1 MSTVQVRK
9 LAICV
14 SAAILAAALTTASA
28 QQAPRGPSSKPLTT
42 VDLASEIDSVEGR
55 VLRMQMTTYEPG
67 ASNTEHS
74 HKDRPEVVYIL
85 SGKIIDHRGSV
96 AKEYGPG
103 ESFTAGKD
111 TTHWMENKGAV
122 PANGPAACRLLE
134 PSPGTNARAKAGIA
148 TVTVH
153 HLNARATK

>member
-14 SAAILAAALTTASA
+14 SAAILAAALTAANA

-67 ASNTEHS
+67 ASNTPHS

-85 SGKIIDHRGSV
+85 SGKIIDHRRDV
-96 AKEYGPG
+96 AK
-103 ESFTAGKD
+103 
-111 TTHWMENKGAV
+111 
-122 PANGPAACRLLE
+122 
-134 PSPGTNARAKAGIA
+134 
-148 TVTVH
+148 
-153 HLNARATK
+153 

>member
-1 MSTVQVRK
+1 MNVMQMV
-9 LAICV
+9 AIWC
-14 SAAILAAALTTASA
+14 SAAVLAAVLTTASA
-28 QQAPRGPSSKPLTT
+28 QQTRGPNSKPLVT

-67 ASNTEHS
+67 ASGGPHS

-85 SGKIIDHRGSV
+85 SGKIIDHRGNV

-111 TTHWMENKGAV
+111 TTHWMENKGRV
-122 PANGPAACRLLE
+122 PAVLLV
-134 PSPGTNARAKAGIA
+134 STIAK
-148 TVTVH
+148 
-153 HLNARATK
+153 KE

>member
-1 MSTVQVRK
+1 MNIVQVRK
-9 LAICV
+9 
-14 SAAILAAALTTASA
+14 SAVWFCAVVLAAALTTARA
-28 QQAPRGPSSKPLTT
+28 QQTPAQQTPKGPSSKPLTT
-42 VDLASEIDSVEGR
+42 VDLASEIDGVAGR

-85 SGKIIDHRGSV
+85 AGKIIDHRGSV

-111 TTHWMENKGAV
+111 TTHWMENKGTV
-122 PANGPAACRLLE
+122 PAVLLV
-134 PSPGTNARAKAGIA
+134 STIAK
-148 TVTVH
+148 
-153 HLNARATK
+153 KE

>member
-14 SAAILAAALTTASA
+14 SAAILAAALTAANA

-67 ASNTEHS
+67 ASNTPHS

-85 SGKIIDHRGSV
+85 SGKIIDHRGDM

-111 TTHWMENKGAV
+111 TRIGWRTKARSPPCCWC
-122 PANGPAACRLLE
+122 P
-134 PSPGTNARAKAGIA
+134 PSPRKNDSNKWTAS
-148 TVTVH
+148 
-153 HLNARATK
+153 